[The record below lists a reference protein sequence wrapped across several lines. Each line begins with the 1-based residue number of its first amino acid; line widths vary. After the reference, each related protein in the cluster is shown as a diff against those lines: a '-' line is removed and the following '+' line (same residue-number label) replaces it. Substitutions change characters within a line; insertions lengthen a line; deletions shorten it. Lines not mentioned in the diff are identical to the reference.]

1 MVDGDTI
8 WYRGVKIRIADIDSP
23 EIVRPRCEREA
34 RLGQMATERLQ
45 SLLNQAPFRLEIPA
59 DGRSQDRFGREL
71 RIIKRGDASLGLV
84 LVREGL
90 AVRWGGGRPDW
101 CANT

>member
-8 WYRGVKIRIADIDSP
+8 WYRGVKFRIADIDSP
-23 EIVRPRCEREA
+23 EIARPLCQREA

-45 SLLNQAPFRLEIPA
+45 GLLNQAPFRLEIPA
-59 DGRSQDRFGREL
+59 DGRPQDRFGREL
-71 RIIKRGDASLGLV
+71 RIIKRGDASLGLM

-101 CANT
+101 CART